1 MSILINAVRRN
12 NIELVK
18 LLLDAG
24 ANPNKKD
31 NISYTAL
38 IYAVQYG
45 YIEIVQLLL
54 EAGVWVNI
62 QNNIGD
68 TALIEASLNGNIEI
82 IELLLATGADPN
94 IRNNDDDTALMW
106 ASQMGHIEIVELL
119 LEVDADPNIRNFG
132 DDTALIFASQ
142 MGYIEIVGLLL
153 DAGANPNIR
162 NNNGRIAYDV
172 ALINN
177 NYEIADLL
185 KRSMVT
191 TQFQSRI
198 RGKQTRRRIR
208 TQTAKQNLAFTKGLE
223 DRPLIYGR
231 HVRYEPNI
239 DQLISE
245 KLSSMSYNPEVARRM
260 KEEEKML
267 PYTDWLQEFS
277 QYGSG
282 IRGSRRHSRSKRS
295 SLSRRRKRRLKYTR
309 NRFY

>member
-1 MSILINAVRRN
+1 MNLIEYDMNKYELSKSRIKSRFYAERKALETRVGLLLEHDTDLNIQTNDGFTALIKASQIGYTKFVR
-12 NIELVK
+12 

-24 ANPNKKD
+24 AD
-31 NISYTAL
+31 LY
-38 IYAVQYG
+38 
-45 YIEIVQLLL
+45 
-54 EAGVWVNI
+54 
-62 QNNIGD
+62 
-68 TALIEASLNGNIEI
+68 
-82 IELLLATGADPN
+82 
-94 IRNNDDDTALMW
+94 IRNNEGM
-106 ASQMGHIEIVELL
+106 
-119 LEVDADPNIRNFG
+119 
-132 DDTALIFASQ
+132 
-142 MGYIEIVGLLL
+142 
-153 DAGANPNIR
+153 
-162 NNNGRIAYDV
+162 IAYDV
-172 ALINN
+172 ALINY
-177 NYEIADLL
+177 NYRIANLL
-185 KRSMVT
+185 GQQMEKIEKAT

-260 KEEEKML
+260 EEEEKML

-282 IRGSRRHSRSKRS
+282 KH
-295 SLSRRRKRRLKYTR
+295 RRRNRNKKYTR

>member
-1 MSILINAVRRN
+1 MNLIEEYKYGLSELESWKSRIKSRFYAERKALEERVELLLESDTFFQDLNIQDNVGFTALIKASQIRHIKIVRFLLDAGAEVNIQN
-12 NIELVK
+12 NEGKTALIWASQKGYIDIIRLLLEVDANPNIIDYAGNTALIEASQMQSGRRDNRHIEIIR

-24 ANPNKKD
+24 AD
-31 NISYTAL
+31 LY
-38 IYAVQYG
+38 
-45 YIEIVQLLL
+45 
-54 EAGVWVNI
+54 
-62 QNNIGD
+62 
-68 TALIEASLNGNIEI
+68 
-82 IELLLATGADPN
+82 
-94 IRNNDDDTALMW
+94 IRNNEGM
-106 ASQMGHIEIVELL
+106 
-119 LEVDADPNIRNFG
+119 
-132 DDTALIFASQ
+132 
-142 MGYIEIVGLLL
+142 
-153 DAGANPNIR
+153 
-162 NNNGRIAYDV
+162 IAYDV
-172 ALINN
+172 ALINY
-177 NYEIADLL
+177 NYRIANLL
-185 KRSMVT
+185 GEQMEKIEKAT

-260 KEEEKML
+260 EVEERIL

-282 IRGSRRHSRSKRS
+282 KH
-295 SLSRRRKRRLKYTR
+295 RRRKRGLKYTR

>member
-1 MSILINAVRRN
+1 MNLIEYDMNKYELSKSRIKSRFYAERKALETRVGLLLEHDTDLNIQDNDGFTALIKASQIRHTKIVR
-12 NIELVK
+12 

-24 ANPNKKD
+24 A
-31 NISYTAL
+31 
-38 IYAVQYG
+38 
-45 YIEIVQLLL
+45 E
-54 EAGVWVNI
+54 VNI
-62 QNNIGD
+62 QNNEGKTALIWASQKGYID
-68 TALIEASLNGNIEI
+68 IIRLLLEVDANPNIIDYAGNTALIEASQMQSGRRDNRHIEI
-82 IELLLATGADPN
+82 I
-94 IRNNDDDTALMW
+94 R
-106 ASQMGHIEIVELL
+106 
-119 LEVDADPNIRNFG
+119 
-132 DDTALIFASQ
+132 
-142 MGYIEIVGLLL
+142 LLL
-153 DAGANPNIR
+153 DAGADLYIR
-162 NNNGRIAYDV
+162 NNEGMIAYDV
-172 ALINN
+172 ALINY
-177 NYEIADLL
+177 NYRIANLL
-185 KRSMVT
+185 GQQMEKIEKAT

-260 KEEEKML
+260 EEEEKML

-282 IRGSRRHSRSKRS
+282 KH
-295 SLSRRRKRRLKYTR
+295 RRRNRNKKYTR

>member
-1 MSILINAVRRN
+1 MRSVW
-12 NIELVK
+12 
-18 LLLDAG
+18 
-24 ANPNKKD
+24 
-31 NISYTAL
+31 AL
-38 IYAVQYG
+38 
-45 YIEIVQLLL
+45 EIQMLF
-54 EAGVWVNI
+54 I
-62 QNNIGD
+62 QNNMGD
-68 TALIEASLNGNIEI
+68 TALIWGTRIVYPDGLRGNP
-82 IELLLATGADPN
+82 AN
-94 IRNNDDDTALMW
+94 KRF
-106 ASQMGHIEIVELL
+106 QIV
-119 LEVDADPNIRNFG
+119 R
-132 DDTALIFASQ
+132 S
-142 MGYIEIVGLLL
+142 LL

-162 NNNGRIAYDV
+162 NNDGRIAYDV
-172 ALINN
+172 ALIYH

-185 KRSMVT
+185 KRSMAT

-231 HVRYEPNI
+231 RVRYEPNI

-260 KEEEKML
+260 EEEEKML

-282 IRGSRRHSRSKRS
+282 KH
-295 SLSRRRKRRLKYTR
+295 RRRNRNKKYTR

>member
-1 MSILINAVRRN
+1 MNLIEYDMNKYELSKSRIKSRFYAERKALETRVELLLESDTFFQDLNIQDNVGFTALIKASQIGYTKFVR
-12 NIELVK
+12 

-24 ANPNKKD
+24 A
-31 NISYTAL
+31 
-38 IYAVQYG
+38 
-45 YIEIVQLLL
+45 E
-54 EAGVWVNI
+54 VNI
-62 QNNIGD
+62 QNNEGKTALIWASQKGYID
-68 TALIEASLNGNIEI
+68 IIRLLLEVDANPNIIDYAGNTALIEASQMQSGRRDNRHIEI
-82 IELLLATGADPN
+82 I
-94 IRNNDDDTALMW
+94 R
-106 ASQMGHIEIVELL
+106 
-119 LEVDADPNIRNFG
+119 
-132 DDTALIFASQ
+132 
-142 MGYIEIVGLLL
+142 LLL
-153 DAGANPNIR
+153 DAGADLYIR
-162 NNNGRIAYDV
+162 NNEGMIAYDV
-172 ALINN
+172 ALINY
-177 NYEIADLL
+177 NYRIANLL
-185 KRSMVT
+185 GQQMEKIEKAT

-260 KEEEKML
+260 EEEEKML

-282 IRGSRRHSRSKRS
+282 KH
-295 SLSRRRKRRLKYTR
+295 RRRNRNKKYTR

>member
-1 MSILINAVRRN
+1 MA
-12 NIELVK
+12 
-18 LLLDAG
+18 
-24 ANPNKKD
+24 
-31 NISYTAL
+31 
-38 IYAVQYG
+38 
-45 YIEIVQLLL
+45 
-54 EAGVWVNI
+54 
-62 QNNIGD
+62 
-68 TALIEASLNGNIEI
+68 
-82 IELLLATGADPN
+82 
-94 IRNNDDDTALMW
+94 
-106 ASQMGHIEIVELL
+106 
-119 LEVDADPNIRNFG
+119 
-132 DDTALIFASQ
+132 
-142 MGYIEIVGLLL
+142 
-153 DAGANPNIR
+153 
-162 NNNGRIAYDV
+162 
-172 ALINN
+172 
-177 NYEIADLL
+177 
-185 KRSMVT
+185 T

-260 KEEEKML
+260 EEEEKML

>member
-1 MSILINAVRRN
+1 MEELTRARLGTEIHANRRAHEERVELLLESDTFFQDLNIQDNVGFTALIKASQIRHTKIVRFLLDAGAEVNIQN
-12 NIELVK
+12 NEGKTALIWASQKGYIDIIRLLLEVDANPNIIDYAGNTALIEASQMQSGRRDNRHIEIIR

-24 ANPNKKD
+24 AD
-31 NISYTAL
+31 LY
-38 IYAVQYG
+38 
-45 YIEIVQLLL
+45 
-54 EAGVWVNI
+54 
-62 QNNIGD
+62 
-68 TALIEASLNGNIEI
+68 
-82 IELLLATGADPN
+82 
-94 IRNNDDDTALMW
+94 IRNNEGM
-106 ASQMGHIEIVELL
+106 
-119 LEVDADPNIRNFG
+119 
-132 DDTALIFASQ
+132 
-142 MGYIEIVGLLL
+142 
-153 DAGANPNIR
+153 
-162 NNNGRIAYDV
+162 IAYDV
-172 ALINN
+172 ALIND
-177 NYEIADLL
+177 NYRIANLL
-185 KRSMVT
+185 GEQMEKIEKAT